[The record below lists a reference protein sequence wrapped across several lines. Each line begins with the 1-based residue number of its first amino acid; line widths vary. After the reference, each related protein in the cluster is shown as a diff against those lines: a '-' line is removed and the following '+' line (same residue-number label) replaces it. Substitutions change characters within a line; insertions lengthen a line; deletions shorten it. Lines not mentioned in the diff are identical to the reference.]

1 MQQSK
6 GFTLIEL
13 MIVIAIVAIIAAIA
27 IPAYNEQVRKSRR
40 AEASRF
46 AGDMQLSLE
55 RWRAENPSF
64 AACAPT
70 PCGSGAYPTVPTATA
85 SPFYEVAMV
94 IDAATAAA
102 NYRITATPRT
112 GSVQAGDR
120 CGVLTL
126 DRSTNQGKPAW
137 GNPVCN

>member
-1 MQQSK
+1 MQRSK

-27 IPAYNEQVRKSRR
+27 IPAYGEQVRKSRQ

-55 RWRAENPSF
+55 RWRAENPSY
-64 AACAPT
+64 AACTPT

-85 SPFYEVAMV
+85 SPFYTVEIVA
-94 IDAATAAA
+94 ANTTPT

-112 GSVQAGDR
+112 GSAQAGDR

-137 GNPVCN
+137 GNTACN